1 MTSTAVSDFLI
12 SVVLL
17 AWGGAQFRRHL
28 RLAAK
33 TDPRDLPEYINQ
45 QGRR

>member
-12 SVVLL
+12 SAVLM

-28 RLAAK
+28 RRVATK
-33 TDPRDLPEYINQ
+33 DPRDLHEYIHQ

>member
-12 SVVLL
+12 SVVLM

-33 TDPRDLPEYINQ
+33 KDPRDLHEYIHQ
-45 QGRR
+45 HGQR

>member
-17 AWGGAQFRRHL
+17 AWGSAQFRTHL
-28 RLAAK
+28 RRAARK
-33 TDPRDLPEYINQ
+33 DPRDLHEYIQ
-45 QGRR
+45 QGKR